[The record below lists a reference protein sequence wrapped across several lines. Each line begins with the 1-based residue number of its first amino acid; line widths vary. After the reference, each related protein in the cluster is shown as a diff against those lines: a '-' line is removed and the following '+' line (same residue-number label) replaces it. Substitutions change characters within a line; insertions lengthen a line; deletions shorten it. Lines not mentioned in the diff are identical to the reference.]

1 MKYRSISLML
11 AAKSAAIKYMNIDLS
26 DMTSLQSLAKI
37 RECVEIQREKV
48 KSFLYLLLAY
58 ISFGL

>member
-26 DMTSLQSLAKI
+26 AMTSLRSLAKI

-48 KSFLYLLLAY
+48 KSFLNLSCIYY
-58 ISFGL
+58 